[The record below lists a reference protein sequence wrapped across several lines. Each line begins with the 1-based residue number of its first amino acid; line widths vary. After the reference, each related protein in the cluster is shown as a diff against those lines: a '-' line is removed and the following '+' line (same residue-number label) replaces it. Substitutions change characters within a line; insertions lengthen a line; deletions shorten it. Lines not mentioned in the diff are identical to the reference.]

1 MAARLGVKGGV
12 KGGQVVGDARQ
23 KIIQANR
30 VKTGDARDKLGKIAK
45 TMDARQKL
53 EKLRNMKEGKLEV
66 KQVGGI
72 TVTKK
77 IDGKLTLSTKGGSG
91 PADTKNSASA
101 SYKEVKQ
108 IGRLTKT
115 VSSSGQVTLSSKS
128 GGGGSVTSTGMRS
141 GGVPAGGRSQEKGQA
156 QGRSR
161 SEGGRPGAAG
171 SVLRGTVGAARGDQ
185 KENVRKS
192 VGGLS
197 RDIDRLDDELLNAR
211 VDPFLLKRTIENSRT
226 RVVGGASRSPVRGA
240 QARRLSDK
248 YNSAAQYGERRARS
262 RSPLGRDRSPL
273 RARSPVRGAG
283 GRGYDYDDPRA
294 LLERDQELYKRRQ
307 REQEQ
312 ELRSSQADRTMAS
325 RLEGPGGA
333 VGVSPLQGTKIVIQ
347 NLQTSVT
354 QEDILELFGDIGAL
368 RRAKLVNPG
377 HAEVTFVNKGDAVK
391 AVEIYHN
398 RQLDGKP
405 MKCQLVGSNNPVAS
419 GGATMKLPASL
430 VSKKREGAGS
440 APPPDI
446 ESIHRALFF
455 NKKHAGKKPLFTIT
469 MPKKS
474 KDEERW

>member
-1 MAARLGVKGGV
+1 MVKSSLSKGGAMASRLGIKGGGV
-12 KGGQVVGDARQ
+12 KGGVVGDARQ

-77 IDGKLTLSTKGGSG
+77 IDGKLTLSTKGGTG
-91 PADTKNSASA
+91 PTSAKKS
-101 SYKEVKQ
+101 STYKEVKQ

-115 VSSSGQVTLSSKS
+115 VSSSGQVTLTSKS
-128 GGGGSVTSTGMRS
+128 GNGGSVTAGGGMRS
-141 GGVPAGGRSQEKGQA
+141 GGRSQEKGQV

-161 SEGGRPGAAG
+161 SEGGRPGSSG
-171 SVLRGTVGAARGDQ
+171 SVLRGTSGGERGEQ
-185 KENVRKS
+185 KENVRRS

-211 VDPFLLKRTIENSRT
+211 VDPFLLKRTIENSRD
-226 RVVGGASRSPVRGA
+226 RVVNRSPGRGT
-240 QARRLSDK
+240 QARRLPR
-248 YNSAAQYGERRARS
+248 ERS
-262 RSPLGRDRSPL
+262 RSPLG

-294 LLERDQELYKRRQ
+294 LLERDQELYKKRQ
-307 REQEQ
+307 REQEMEFRNIQ
-312 ELRSSQADRTMAS
+312 TDRTMAS
-325 RLEGPGGA
+325 RLEGGGSI
-333 VGVSPLQGTKIVIQ
+333 GVSPLQGTKIVIQ

-377 HAEVTFVNKGDAVK
+377 HAEVTFVNRGDAVK

-430 VSKKREGAGS
+430 TSKKREGGRGS
-440 APPPDI
+440 APPLDI
-446 ESIHRALFF
+446 DSIHRALFN